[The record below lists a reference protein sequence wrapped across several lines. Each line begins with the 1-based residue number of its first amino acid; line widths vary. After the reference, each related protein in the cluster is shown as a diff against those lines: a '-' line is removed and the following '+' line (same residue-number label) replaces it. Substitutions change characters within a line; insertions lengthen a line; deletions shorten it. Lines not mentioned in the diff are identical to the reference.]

1 VSLGGVVLAGLAGVV
16 GVVLLASPAGAHN
29 ADLHGVAACDTETG
43 TYTVTYSG
51 TADYLQL
58 DPVVT
63 VTSSSPD
70 GAGVTVSPMSPPVA
84 SNGDYT
90 ITQTGIPASTTI
102 ASLKVHV
109 YWTDSFTRDPE
120 AEVAL
125 PEGCSPP
132 ATPVTP
138 GTPTFVDDT
147 CSTDDTATYTI
158 PDTKGVDYLV
168 DNAKVD
174 AGTHQATDAST
185 VTITAV
191 AQGGYTLTGTSTW
204 THTYPAAPT
213 DCSGPAA
220 PSFTDDVCAV
230 TGAAGASYTI
240 PDTAGV
246 DYLVDDTKVAPGTHE
261 ATDGTTITITAVA
274 QDGHQLNGTTSW
286 THTFPAAP
294 TDCGTSGE
302 APAPTFTD
310 ATCDSPA
317 ASYTIPSSEN
327 VSYQVNDVPA
337 AAGKHT
343 ATAGT
348 TISIV
353 AVAKPGFTIVGTKS
367 WTHSFPATTT
377 LCVAGGGTGPVSGG
391 PVAGPPAPVAAPVL
405 ANTGLDVPAG
415 KATIVGML
423 LALFGGVCLWA
434 GRRPTAPGR
443 HAVAKV

>member
-1 VSLGGVVLAGLAGVV
+1 MPKNGSRSRFMSLGGVVLAGLAGVV

-29 ADLHGVAACDTETG
+29 ADLHGVATCDTQTG

-70 GAGVTVSPMSPPVA
+70 SAGVTVSPMSPPVA
-84 SNGDYT
+84 SNGDYS

-120 AEVAL
+120 ADVAL

-147 CSTDDTATYTI
+147 CSADDTAAYTI
-158 PDTKGVDYLV
+158 PDTKGVDYMV

-174 AGTHQATDAST
+174 AGTHQATDVS
-185 VTITAV
+185 
-191 AQGGYTLTGTSTW
+191 
-204 THTYPAAPT
+204 
-213 DCSGPAA
+213 
-220 PSFTDDVCAV
+220 
-230 TGAAGASYTI
+230 
-240 PDTAGV
+240 
-246 DYLVDDTKVAPGTHE
+246 
-261 ATDGTTITITAVA
+261 TITITAVA
-274 QDGHQLNGTTSW
+274 QNGYTLTGTTTW

-317 ASYTIPSSEN
+317 ASYTIPSSEH

-348 TISIV
+348 TVSIV
-353 AVAKPGFTIVGTKS
+353 AVAKPGFTMVGTKS

-377 LCVAGGGTGPVSGG
+377 ECVAGGGTGPVSGG
-391 PVAGPPAPVAAPVL
+391 PVASPPAPAAAPVL

-415 KATIVGML
+415 KATIVGIL

-443 HAVAKV
+443 HAVGKV